1 MRNDRGNDRHRQQD
15 GDEPRLV
22 DGNCLGIKV
31 SEVMLLLDRIAQ
43 RRNQLNNYNS
53 ILRNWLANSPE
64 LTDAWA
70 KSPATAG
77 SAATTSCAPIKA
89 DCGHAHCA
97 SASTC
102 AWSPNASRRRSS
114 AAASA
119 PATTR
124 HNRGTSMATSHK
136 GFKSWL
142 KRQKVT
148 DNAMG
153 DFIGDA
159 KADPD
164 FPSCM
169 AKAQSPT
176 QSKLGDVRGR
186 SGISKGRRAR
196 DKGQRA

>member
-1 MRNDRGNDRHRQQD
+1 
-15 GDEPRLV
+15 
-22 DGNCLGIKV
+22 
-31 SEVMLLLDRIAQ
+31 MLLLDRIAQ

-164 FPSCM
+164 FPSRM
-169 AKAQSPT
+169 KTWKEVEAYLHGQGAIP
-176 QSKLGDVRGR
+176 DA
-186 SGISKGRRAR
+186 IEAGRRAWS
-196 DKGQRA
+196 KWNQQRPTSAR